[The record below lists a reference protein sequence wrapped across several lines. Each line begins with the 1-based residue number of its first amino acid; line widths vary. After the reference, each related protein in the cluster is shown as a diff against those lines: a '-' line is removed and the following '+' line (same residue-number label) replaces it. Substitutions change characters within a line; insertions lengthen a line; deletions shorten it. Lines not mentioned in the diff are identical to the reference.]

1 MCDFVSWIR
10 LNPTGRA
17 AAEVT
22 QKILYLDDDMAKVF
36 INANKSRCLEDA
48 CGHEA
53 ILAYFNLP
61 FQRSRRDSAHHE
73 SFEKVPMEIAK
84 KVNQGKFDQLFMAS
98 EIGVA
103 MRNIF
108 PRYLARYDRYGKV
121 ILPEDFSKEIEK
133 RINAFAKEYFKYCE
147 WYVKN
152 NPSEPDSNA
161 LFSVS
166 TRYYN
171 GPGNFRNRK
180 CLSKK
185 REFYSSCAYILK
197 HVKPKTYT
205 GKLYWEY
212 PKGDEK

>member
-22 QKILYLDDDMAKVF
+22 QKILYLDDDMAKVL
-36 INANKSRCLEDA
+36 INANKNRCLEEA

-53 ILAYFNLP
+53 ILKYFNLP
-61 FQRSRRDSAHHE
+61 FQRSTRYSAHHE
-73 SFEKVPMEIAK
+73 SFEKVPTEIAK

-103 MRNIF
+103 MRKIF

-121 ILPEDFSKEIEK
+121 ILPEDFSKKIEK
-133 RINAFAKEYFKYCE
+133 RIDAYAKDYFKYCK
-147 WYVKN
+147 WYIEKN
-152 NPSEPDSNA
+152 PLGHTSNA
-161 LFSVS
+161 LFYVS
-166 TRYYN
+166 TRFYN
-171 GPGNFRNRK
+171 GPESFQVSKR
-180 CLSKK
+180 LSKT
-185 REFYSSCAYILK
+185 REFYMSCLYILK